1 MEKYAIKL
9 PRNKQF
15 TDDEFFTFCQENRN
29 LKFER
34 TAQGEIIIMSPTG
47 GLTGRRNTKILSAL
61 DSWNEAHQL
70 GEVFDSSTGFRL
82 PSGAMRSPDAS
93 WVENSR
99 WQALSAEEQRK
110 FPPLCPDFVVEL
122 MSASDELAEAKGKM
136 EEWMDNGCRLGWLI
150 VPDQEKAFIYQ
161 PEKSHKEV
169 QGFDQ
174 QLEGEELLPAFV
186 LDLALLK

>member
-1 MEKYAIKL
+1 MEKYAIKF

-15 TDDEFFTFCQENRN
+15 TDDEFFTFCQENSN

-61 DSWNEAHQL
+61 DGWNEVHQL

-82 PSGAMRSPDAS
+82 PNGAMRSPDAS

-99 WQALSAEEQRK
+99 WQALSQEEQKK

-122 MSASDELAEAKGKM
+122 MSASDELAETQTKM
-136 EEWMDNGCRLGWLI
+136 EEWLANGCRLGWLI
-150 VPDQEKAFIYQ
+150 NPEEEQVFIYR
-161 PEKSHKEV
+161 PGNTVEIKS
-169 QGFDQ
+169 FDQ
-174 QLEGEELLPAFV
+174 PLEAGDELPGFI
-186 LDLALLK
+186 LDLSLLA